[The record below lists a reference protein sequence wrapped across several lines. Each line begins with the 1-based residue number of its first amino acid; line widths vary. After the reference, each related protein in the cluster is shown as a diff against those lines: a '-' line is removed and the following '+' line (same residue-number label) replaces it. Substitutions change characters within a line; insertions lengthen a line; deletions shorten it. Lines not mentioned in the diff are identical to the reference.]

1 MSTTADLLAKVRA
14 VLEDSAGEGRT
25 ITFAEIEKRV
35 GERIGAWNKVLDP
48 IYEDCI
54 NKGHPDLTCIIS
66 YKDTG

>member
-25 ITFAEIEKRV
+25 ITFKRV

-54 NKGHPDLTCIIS
+54 NKGHPELTCIII